1 MSLSGGYTE
10 RHKTFIDTGVVRV
23 IESPLK
29 ITAFVR
35 NAGVMGIGHGKT
47 KKEAVTNAW
56 SDAGREPPNKFF
68 TGSME

>member
-10 RHKTFIDTGVVRV
+10 RHKPFIDTGVVRV

-35 NAGVMGIGHGKT
+35 NAGVMGVGHGKT
-47 KKEAVTNAW
+47 KDEALKSAW
-56 SDAGREPPNKFF
+56 HDAGKFD
-68 TGSME
+68 GVQK